1 MPEAA
6 QLFYTRM
13 AELADA
19 SDLSFDASACG
30 FDSHF
35 EYHKKVFMRKDI
47 LDRRSDIEFWISEG
61 R

>member
-35 EYHKKVFMRKDI
+35 EYQI
-47 LDRRSDIEFWISEG
+47 LADVAYLAAANDFG
-61 R
+61 PFV